1 MKVEE
6 IREIAAAKGIKA
18 GKMKKAELV
27 KAIQAAEGNNRCF
40 DTGSADVCGQD
51 TCLWREDYAWVPVM
65 TKGAFNMR

>member
-18 GKMKKAELV
+18 GKLKKVELV

-40 DTGSADVCGQD
+40 DTGSADFCGQN
-51 TCLWREDYAWVPVM
+51 TCLWRDDCA
-65 TKGAFNMR
+65 